1 METAE
6 EAATAALSLR
16 DGKVAEKE
24 RLWMRFDRDGM
35 DGGDL
40 VDWRKIGV
48 CWREAIGVGF
58 LGG

>member
-1 METAE
+1 M
-6 EAATAALSLR
+6 ATAALSLR

-48 CWREAIGVGF
+48 CWREAIGVVF

>member
-1 METAE
+1 MTAE

-40 VDWRKIGV
+40 VDWRKFGV
-48 CWREAIGVGF
+48 CWREAIVVF
-58 LGG
+58 FGG

>member
-1 METAE
+1 MAVEATA
-6 EAATAALSLR
+6 AAALSLR

-48 CWREAIGVGF
+48 CWREAIVVF

>member
-1 METAE
+1 MVTAE
-6 EAATAALSLR
+6 EEATAALSLR
-16 DGKVAEKE
+16 EGKVAEKE

-35 DGGDL
+35 DDGDL

-48 CWREAIGVGF
+48 CWREAIAVF

>member
-1 METAE
+1 MVTAE
-6 EAATAALSLR
+6 EATTAALSLR

-35 DGGDL
+35 DDGDL

-48 CWREAIGVGF
+48 CWREAIVVVF